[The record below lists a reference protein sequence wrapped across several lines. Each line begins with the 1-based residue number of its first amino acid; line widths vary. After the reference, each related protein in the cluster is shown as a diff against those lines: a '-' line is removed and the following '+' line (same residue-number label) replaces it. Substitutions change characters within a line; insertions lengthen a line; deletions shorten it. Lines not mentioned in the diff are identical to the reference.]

1 MRHRILLAASLLYLC
16 VANIVWIAI
25 DTRPPFWDMANHATW
40 SLEVLRDFQQ
50 NGVSALLTLPHD
62 SGTYPPLYY
71 AVVALFYGLLGPTID
86 SAQLANL
93 PAVILLGLATYGIAR
108 SLMEP
113 GAAALAALIV
123 NFIPFLLWLSRET
136 MLEYWLTALVAI
148 ALWALIKTKEF
159 SSGKWSIVFGL
170 VCGLGMLTKWTFVIF
185 VVLPALW
192 AARKNPGNAVK
203 SFAVAAV
210 VASYWYVPQFYTMPL
225 FWRQN
230 AAAAVFERDPA
241 TMTERLLFY
250 ARSIEGSVLFL
261 PLFVLC
267 VIGVLFVIAHRR
279 SLFPK
284 WTPIVLCLLGSGL
297 GLILLPS
304 ADPRYAVGI
313 LPAMALFAAAPFEKR
328 MAAQFVLAAFL
339 VFQHVLVSFGIPQL
353 PERVVLMQGPEG
365 PLPYDWNLYIQN
377 YLTVWGRPERQDW
390 HIDRVLKQV
399 SEGVTSPVR
408 IGLIPDLP
416 RLDVPAY
423 RFAIDLTGYPVTIDR
438 QLSPEEQSLL
448 ENDYLLMSIGRQT
461 AFGSQAPHAAEIN
474 AYVAS
479 HPERFQLI
487 DEFPLPSGETVR
499 LYKRAK

>member
-1 MRHRILLAASLLYLC
+1 
-16 VANIVWIAI
+16 
-25 DTRPPFWDMANHATW
+25 
-40 SLEVLRDFQQ
+40 
-50 NGVSALLTLPHD
+50 
-62 SGTYPPLYY
+62 
-71 AVVALFYGLLGPTID
+71 
-86 SAQLANL
+86 
-93 PAVILLGLATYGIAR
+93 
-108 SLMEP
+108 
-113 GAAALAALIV
+113 
-123 NFIPFLLWLSRET
+123 
-136 MLEYWLTALVAI
+136 
-148 ALWALIKTKEF
+148 
-159 SSGKWSIVFGL
+159 
-170 VCGLGMLTKWTFVIF
+170 
-185 VVLPALW
+185 
-192 AARKNPGNAVK
+192 
-203 SFAVAAV
+203 
-210 VASYWYVPQFYTMPL
+210 MPL

-267 VIGVLFVIAHRR
+267 VIGVPFVIAHRR